1 MPWTSSQDQ
10 EGRVSG
16 ELPDALTIRGRTF
29 SHEELLR
36 IRAIVGSGSASGE
49 HRRGLSLK
57 ICEELNWRQANGHLK
72 DRSCR
77 DVLLKLQEAGFLK
90 LPPGQCKPTHRRPI
104 QITAATDPRP
114 APGAFGP
121 RDIGVECFQIVS
133 ARRCADDRLWN
144 EYVERYHYLRYGV
157 PVGPHIK
164 YFVYVRDEPIALLA
178 FSGAAWKTAPR
189 DTWIGWS
196 QSQRQTNLHLVVN
209 NTRFL
214 ILPWIRV
221 DNLASRILALAAKR
235 LPEDWNARY
244 AYRPLLLETF
254 VHTERHV
261 GTCYRA
267 ANWICVGTTQGRGKT
282 DRHKTFS
289 LPKKLVF
296 LHPLVSNVQT
306 RLTALNSQ

>member
-1 MPWTSSQDQ
+1 MDSTQDQ
-10 EGRVSG
+10 EGRVNG
-16 ELPDALTIRGRTF
+16 ELPDALTIRGRKF

-36 IRAIVGSGSASGE
+36 IRAIVGSASGE

-57 ICEELNWRQANGHLK
+57 ICEQLNWRQANGHLK

-77 DVLLKLQEAGFLK
+77 DVLLKLHEAGFLT
-90 LPPGQCKPTHRRPI
+90 LPPGQRKPNHRRPI

-114 APGAFGP
+114 VSATFGP
-121 RDIGVECFQIVS
+121 RDVRVECFHIVTG
-133 ARRCADDRLWN
+133 ARRSADERLWK

-164 YFVYVRDEPIALLA
+164 YFVRLHDQPIALLA

-189 DTWIGWS
+189 DRWIGWS
-196 QSQRQTNLHLVVN
+196 QSQRQANLHLVVN

-221 DNLASRILALAAKR
+221 DNLASRIIALAAKR

-267 ANWICVGTTQGRGKT
+267 ANWICAGTTQGRGKT
-282 DRHKTFS
+282 DRRKTFS
-289 LPKKLVF
+289 LPRKLVF
-296 LHPLVSNVQT
+296 LHPLVSNAQ
-306 RLTALNSQ
+306 RLLTD